1 MKTTLDK
8 DQLDYL
14 IGETMTYRGR
24 LQNANR
30 DAKKIMNETHGDIQ
44 LRYRWIWAKGE
55 VFKTDKELM
64 FINDLLTDLQDMKA
78 GE

>member
-14 IGETMTYRGR
+14 IGETRTEKRR

-30 DAKKIMNETHGDIQ
+30 DAKMIMNSTHGDEE
-44 LRYRWIWAKGE
+44 LRWRWIRAKGE
-55 VFKTDKELM
+55 MFDTDRELV
-64 FINDLLTDLQDMKA
+64 FINNLLTDLQDMKA

>member
-14 IGETMTYRGR
+14 IGETRTEKRR

-30 DAKKIMNETHGDIQ
+30 DAKIIVDTPDFYNIRPTK
-44 LRYRWIWAKGE
+44 WIWAWNE
-55 VFKTDKELM
+55 LDKINKRLK
-64 FINDLLTDLQDMKA
+64 FINNLLTDLQDMK
-78 GE
+78 GVE